1 MKETIQN
8 ILEQIEELVQTI
20 YVPGELTITEQY
32 IKLLDLFDAFITTMG
47 QLGYQ
52 VQLDQELLGIQ
63 NAYTKQDYIQL
74 ADLLLYEIR
83 PEFQELM
90 TEN

>member
-1 MKETIQN
+1 MEENVQN
-8 ILEQIEELVQTI
+8 ILGQIEELVQTI
-20 YVPGELTITEQY
+20 YVPGKLTITEQY
-32 IKLLDLFDAFITTMG
+32 IKLLDLFDAFVTAMG

-52 VQLDQELLGIQ
+52 VQLDQELLQ
-63 NAYTKQDYIQL
+63 LQDAYKKQDYIQL
-74 ADLLLYEIR
+74 ADTLLYQIR